1 MSRKSHSANVD
12 TTVSGNGVLLCWYA
26 RALRRSHRADHVHED
41 AVALEA
47 HVGQIFREIREV
59 VPQPGFHVLAEVAVD
74 SDERPGSRLAEV
86 QHLEPSALDE
96 SPPLPLELPPAARP
110 LHLFPAF

>member
-26 RALRRSHRADHVHED
+26 RALRRSHRSDHVHED

-59 VPQPGFHVLAEVAVD
+59 VPQPGFYVLAEVAVD
-74 SDERPGSRLAEV
+74 SGERPGTRLVEGT
-86 QHLEPSALDE
+86 HLESAALHDC
-96 SPPLPLELPPAARP
+96 LPLLVGVPVAAR
-110 LHLFPAF
+110 AGD